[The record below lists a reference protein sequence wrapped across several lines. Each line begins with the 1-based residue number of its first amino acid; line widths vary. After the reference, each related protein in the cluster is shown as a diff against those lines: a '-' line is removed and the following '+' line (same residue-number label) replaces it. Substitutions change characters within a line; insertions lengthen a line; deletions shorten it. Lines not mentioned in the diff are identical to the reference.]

1 MTGRPG
7 VRCLTFLAL
16 CAALAAAVVMA
27 SGCGSPAAEQESEK
41 AVVETTEAPEEGAAE
56 EGEAAE
62 PAPAEGAPAEAAAE
76 QATSAPAQPA
86 PPAGQG
92 TSSAGGAAAAAA
104 GAAAVAAS
112 QALPSAEEEA
122 PPAEAAPE
130 PARAEQAAAAP
141 PATDWTGTAQRW
153 VPIFSL
159 EREGARVGAA
169 QVAGPT
175 AQVAKVKGVA
185 ELRLRFK
192 DIGRIYAYI
201 PVSEISLT
209 RQKRVQGVSVWA
221 IGDIELVDF

>member
-1 MTGRPG
+1 MARAL
-7 VRCLTFLAL
+7 RRRKLTLLAL
-16 CAALAAAVVMA
+16 CAALAAAVA
-27 SGCGSPAAEQESEK
+27 LTSGCGSPAAEQAGEE
-41 AVVETTEAPEEGAAE
+41 AVVEPTEATEEGAAE
-56 EGEAAE
+56 VGEAAE
-62 PAPAEGAPAEAAAE
+62 QAPAEGAPAEAAGEEAAPEAAE
-76 QATSAPAQPA
+76 TAS
-86 PPAGQG
+86 
-92 TSSAGGAAAAAA
+92 GGSGAAAAA
-104 GAAAVAAS
+104 GAAVVAS
-112 QALPSAEEEA
+112 EALSSAEEA
-122 PPAEAAPE
+122 PPAEPAPE
-130 PARAEQAAAAP
+130 PAAAAP
-141 PATDWTGTAQRW
+141 PDTDWTGTAQKW

-159 EREGARVGAA
+159 EREGVRVGAA

>member
-1 MTGRPG
+1 MARAL
-7 VRCLTFLAL
+7 RWRKLTLLAL

-27 SGCGSPAAEQESEK
+27 SGCGSPAAKQEGEEA
-41 AVVETTEAPEEGAAE
+41 AVQPTEAAE
-56 EGEAAE
+56 EEAAELGEAAE
-62 PAPAEGAPAEAAAE
+62 PAAEEGAPAEAPAEAAAPEAAE
-76 QATSAPAQPA
+76 TAS
-86 PPAGQG
+86 
-92 TSSAGGAAAAAA
+92 GGGEVAAAA
-104 GAAAVAAS
+104 GAAVVAS
-112 QALPSAEEEA
+112 EALSAAEEA

-130 PARAEQAAAAP
+130 PAPAP
-141 PATDWTGTAQRW
+141 PPDTDWTGTKQKW

-159 EREGARVGAA
+159 DREGARVGAA

-175 AQVAKVKGVA
+175 AQVDKVKGVA

-221 IGDIELVDF
+221 IGDIEILDL

>member
-1 MTGRPG
+1 
-7 VRCLTFLAL
+7 
-16 CAALAAAVVMA
+16 MA
-27 SGCGSPAAEQESEK
+27 SGCGSPAAQQEGREP
-41 AVVETTEAPEEGAAE
+41 AVETTEVTEEGAAE
-56 EGEAAE
+56 EGEAPE
-62 PAPAEGAPAEAAAE
+62 LAPDEGAPAGA
-76 QATSAPAQPA
+76 APA
-86 PPAGQG
+86 AGEG
-92 TSSAGGAAAAAA
+92 TSSSDDAAAAAAA
-104 GAAAVAAS
+104 GAAVVAS
-112 QALPSAEEEA
+112 EALPSAEEA
-122 PPAEAAPE
+122 APAEE
-130 PARAEQAAAAP
+130 VAAAP
-141 PATDWTGTAQRW
+141 PAPDWTGTAQKW

-159 EREGARVGAA
+159 EREGVRAGAA

>member
-1 MTGRPG
+1 MTRLLRGSS
-7 VRCLTFLAL
+7 LARV
-16 CAALAAAVVMA
+16 ALVAMLATGIAMQA
-27 SGCGSPAAEQESEK
+27 GCGSTPETAETESGVQEQAE
-41 AVVETTEAPEEGAAE
+41 VIAE
-56 EGEAAE
+56 EPATEQTAPSVAGQATSGPGE
-62 PAPAEGAPAEAAAE
+62 PAPVGDHGTPA
-76 QATSAPAQPA
+76 
-86 PPAGQG
+86 AGD
-92 TSSAGGAAAAAA
+92 AAAAA
-104 GAAAVAAS
+104 GAAVAAGE
-112 QALPSAEEEA
+112 ALPTK
-122 PPAEAAPE
+122 EAAPAEIAAE
-130 PARAEQAAAAP
+130 PASTPAP
-141 PATDWTGTAQRW
+141 DTDWSGTAQKW

>member
-1 MTGRPG
+1 MTRLLRGSG
-7 VRCLTFLAL
+7 LARVAL
-16 CAALAAAVVMA
+16 VALLAAGIAMQT
-27 SGCGSPAAEQESEK
+27 GCGSTPEPVEEESSVQKQSEVIAE
-41 AVVETTEAPEEGAAE
+41 
-56 EGEAAE
+56 E
-62 PAPAEGAPAEAAAE
+62 PAPAG
-76 QATSAPAQPA
+76 
-86 PPAGQG
+86 GQG
-92 TSSAGGAAAAAA
+92 TSSSGDAAAAA
-104 GAAAVAAS
+104 GAAVAAS
-112 QALPSAEEEA
+112 QALPSAEEP

-130 PARAEQAAAAP
+130 PVAAAP
-141 PATDWTGTAQRW
+141 PDTDWTGAAQKW

>member
-1 MTGRPG
+1 MPKLLSGSG
-7 VRCLTFLAL
+7 LVRATLVAL
-16 CAALAAAVVMA
+16 LAAGIAMQT
-27 SGCGSPAAEQESEK
+27 GCGSTPETAETERGVQEQAEVIAEEPAAEQTTPGVGGETASGTPQAG
-41 AVVETTEAPEEGAAE
+41 AVGGHVAA
-56 EGEAAE
+56 
-62 PAPAEGAPAEAAAE
+62 
-76 QATSAPAQPA
+76 SADQ
-86 PPAGQG
+86 
-92 TSSAGGAAAAAA
+92 GAAAAGTA
-104 GAAAVAAS
+104 GTAGE
-112 QALPSAEEEA
+112 ALPTQ
-122 PPAEAAPE
+122 EAAPGEIAAE
-130 PARAEQAAAAP
+130 PVSAP
-141 PATDWTGTAQRW
+141 APDTDWTGTAQKW

-175 AQVAKVKGVA
+175 AQVARVKGVA

>member
-1 MTGRPG
+1 MARAL
-7 VRCLTFLAL
+7 RRRKLTLLAL
-16 CAALAAAVVMA
+16 CAALAAAVVTA
-27 SGCGSPAAEQESEK
+27 SGCGSPTAEQAGEE
-41 AVVETTEAPEEGAAE
+41 AVIETTEAPEEAAT
-56 EGEAAE
+56 EGTEAAGTAPVE
-62 PAPAEGAPAEAAAE
+62 GTPAPAAAA
-76 QATSAPAQPA
+76 P
-86 PPAGQG
+86 G
-92 TSSAGGAAAAAA
+92 T
-104 GAAAVAAS
+104 
-112 QALPSAEEEA
+112 
-122 PPAEAAPE
+122 AAPE
-130 PARAEQAAAAP
+130 PAAAAP
-141 PATDWTGTAQRW
+141 PDTDWTGTAQKW